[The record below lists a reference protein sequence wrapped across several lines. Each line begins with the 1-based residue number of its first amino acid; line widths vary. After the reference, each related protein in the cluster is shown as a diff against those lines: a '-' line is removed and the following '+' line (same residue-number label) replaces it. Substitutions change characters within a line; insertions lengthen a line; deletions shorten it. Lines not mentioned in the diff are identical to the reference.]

1 MTISFILIVQAFIAA
16 FLGGI
21 IFSIIGIIPGTDET
35 ATMAPLTLI
44 LVLLGLHP
52 VVLFAWFIG
61 IIVAMQISHTIP
73 TAMAA
78 LPGSTMAV
86 PMVLNSSIAKR
97 MGIPHIAMKKMAA
110 GSLIGSLI
118 AIPISIIAAMIL
130 APIGSWIQPYIGLIF
145 TFGAMFIAYMSK
157 AKWGAVI
164 SLFPFAFLVQGFQR
178 LAVEATGT
186 TLFISIFMGITIGPM
201 ISEVFN
207 VFVPSLRAQQMR
219 EKIKDIFLAPE
230 GERDKSLF
238 PNPFK
243 IFSRKQNRDVA
254 MASAIS
260 ATTFTFSPV
269 GMTVLLGELLGGKR
283 KELYDRVTSTLG
295 IQDAV
300 SNATYMGE
308 LIIPLLAFGIPLS
321 PVALGPAAALFNAPP
336 VFTIDPINN
345 LHSYLGMGD
354 YLLYGMI
361 GIFGGAMIAYPMA
374 IRKARS
380 WTELMFRKISHEAL
394 IGAFMGLIFMLAY
407 YEAGIF
413 GIFVALFIGFFGGIL
428 HNLFGIHT
436 GVQFMAYYASGWIV
450 TQLIALAGLV

>member
-1 MTISFILIVQAFIAA
+1 MTITPVLLIQAFLAA
-16 FLGGI
+16 FVGGI
-21 IFSIIGIIPGTDET
+21 LFSIIGIIPGTDET

-52 VVLFAWFIG
+52 VVLFSWFIG

-110 GSLIGSLI
+110 GSLIGS
-118 AIPISIIAAMIL
+118 IIAVPVSIL
-130 APIGSWIQPYIGLIF
+130 AALVLSPIGDLVQPYIGLIF
-145 TFGAMFIAYMSK
+145 TLGAMFIAYMSK
-157 AKWGAVI
+157 AKWGAVVA
-164 SLFPFAFLVQGFQR
+164 LLPFAFLIQGFQR
-178 LAVEATGT
+178 ISMEAVGKN
-186 TLFISIFMGITIGPM
+186 LFISIFMGITIGPM
-201 ISEVFN
+201 ISELFN
-207 VFVPSLRAQQMR
+207 VLVPSLRERQMR
-219 EKIKDIFLAPE
+219 DKENDIFLAPE
-230 GERDKSLF
+230 PKGKHSLF

-243 IFSRKQNRDVA
+243 IFSKKGNRDIAVT
-254 MASAIS
+254 SAIS

-269 GMTVLLGELLGGKR
+269 GMTVLLGELFGGKR
-283 KELYDRVTSTLG
+283 KELYDRVTTSLG

-300 SNATYMGE
+300 SNATYIGE

-345 LHSYLGMGD
+345 LHSFLTTWD
-354 YLLYGMI
+354 YLLYGAI
-361 GIFGGAMIAYPMA
+361 GVIGGAMIAYPMA

-380 WTELMFRKISHEAL
+380 WTEMMFRKISHEAL
-394 IGAFMGLIFMLAY
+394 IGAFMGLIFMLAF
-407 YEAGIF
+407 YEAGVF
-413 GIFVALFIGFFGGIL
+413 GVFVALFIGFFGGIL
-428 HNLFGIHT
+428 HNIFGIHT
-436 GVQFMAYYASGWIV
+436 GVQFMAYYASAWIV
-450 TQLIALAGLV
+450 TNLITFSSLF